1 MPIPVIEEDVNSL
14 KAWGL
19 GLERIRELCRFCA
32 AQTAHWHRPT
42 NQPVCEACAGTHN
55 EGDLLQPPA
64 RDSEASATA

>member
-32 AQTAHWHRPT
+32 ARTPHWHRAS
-42 NQPVCEACAGTHN
+42 NQPVCEPCASTHT
-55 EGDLLQPPA
+55 EDDLQGLA
-64 RDSEASATA
+64 GRRADASA